1 MSFQI
6 RTQTI
11 IIADAV
17 QQTRNLV
24 SEVLRSVGYESI
36 VHARD
41 GDELLARTVEHEPTI
56 VITTSRLPGM
66 SGLEFTRLIRAG
78 YQDVPRELSIIVMT
92 NTPTKAFLDAA
103 QNSGVDEMLVRP
115 FTAQHLLIRIRA
127 VLDHPREF
135 VDSAKYIGPCR
146 RRRMVDDYIGPMR
159 RFVDPT
165 DDMPG
170 ALPWEQE
177 TNRAAVR
184 TCVKKISEMATG
196 LQPGD
201 RRKLRE
207 IFTAAKETE
216 SVADETKDAMLGAAA
231 RSLGRYIM
239 AIGAN
244 GHPDEEVMTTHID
257 AMHTLGMLTSAQHA
271 ERQNLVDGLV
281 RIVDK
286 RLGRTKAA

>member
-184 TCVKKISEMATG
+184 KAVISG
-196 LQPGD
+196 GRRNPGS
-201 RRKLRE
+201 
-207 IFTAAKETE
+207 AA
-216 SVADETKDAMLGAAA
+216 SRPWC
-231 RSLGRYIM
+231 RS
-239 AIGAN
+239 
-244 GHPDEEVMTTHID
+244 
-257 AMHTLGMLTSAQHA
+257 
-271 ERQNLVDGLV
+271 
-281 RIVDK
+281 
-286 RLGRTKAA
+286 